1 MATSQLVMNGE
12 NYESSTGRFLLN
24 FATPQKF
31 NNTQI
36 SVSQVSMFNSFSNIT
51 EELGNNRMS
60 VFFPDGNTHKE
71 YLINIPDGYYS
82 VETFDTWLK
91 KEFDKNYLYTTQGE
105 SMTHLYPFHIL
116 QNNHYQTI
124 LIFGKVSAQ
133 DHTKPTEATW
143 TMPPT
148 NAALTPYFV
157 VPQSLGKLFGYLE
170 TTLGNGQGYM
180 QNIPSTTVPAINQ
193 VQSLIFSCNLVGS
206 SQGISYPSDLI
217 TTLPVAGVG
226 YGSMISKSYAKRE
239 WFDIP
244 SNSEFREL
252 SIQVRD
258 QILKQLKIHDTNI
271 LILLSFREN
280 PK

>member
-12 NYESSTGRFLLN
+12 NYEPQSGRFVMD

-36 SVSQVSMFNSFSNIT
+36 SVAQISIFNSFSNIT
-51 EELGNNRMS
+51 QELGNNTMS
-60 VFFPDGNTHKE
+60 IFFPDGATHKE
-71 YLINIPDGYYS
+71 YLINIPDGYYT
-82 VETFDTWLK
+82 VATFNKWLM
-91 KEFDKNYLYTTQGE
+91 KEFDDKYLYTLSSDTL
-105 SMTHLYPFHIL
+105 SHRYPFYL
-116 QNNHYQTI
+116 VQNHYYQTI
-124 LIFGKVSAQ
+124 LFFDKISARNDTQ
-133 DHTKPTEATW
+133 PTEATW
-143 TMPPT
+143 TMPPA
-148 NAALTPYFV
+148 NAALTPYIV

-170 TTLGNGQGYM
+170 TRLGNGRGTKQ
-180 QNIPSTTVPAINQ
+180 IISSTNVPAINQ
-193 VQSLIFSCNLVGS
+193 VQSLILSCNLVGS

-217 TTLPVAGVG
+217 STLPVAGVK

-252 SIQVRD
+252 SISVRD
-258 QILKQLKIHDTNI
+258 QNLKPLKIHDTNI
-271 LILLSFREN
+271 LILLSFREK

>member
-12 NYESSTGRFLLN
+12 NYESSTGRFVLN
-24 FATPQKF
+24 FASPQKF

-36 SVSQVSMFNSFSNIT
+36 SVAQVSMFHSFSNIT
-51 EELGNNRMS
+51 QELGNNTMS
-60 VFFPDGNTHKE
+60 IFFPDGNTHKE
-71 YLINIPDGYYS
+71 YFINIPDGYYT

-91 KEFDKNYLYTTQGE
+91 KEFDEKYLYTMSSDST
-105 SMTHLYPFHIL
+105 THLYPFHLL
-116 QNNHYQTI
+116 QNSYYQTI
-124 LIFGKVSAQ
+124 LIFDKISAKNDTQ
-133 DHTKPTEATW
+133 PMLATW
-143 TMPPT
+143 TMPPS
-148 NAALTPYFV
+148 NAPLTPYIV

-170 TTLGNGQGYM
+170 TTLGNGLGDKQV
-180 QNIPSTTVPAINQ
+180 IASTTVPAINQ

-226 YGSMISKSYAKRE
+226 YGSMISKSYARRE

-258 QILKQLKIHDTNI
+258 QNLKPLKIHDTNI
-271 LILLSFREN
+271 IILLSFREN
-280 PK
+280 QK

>member
-12 NYESSTGRFLLN
+12 NYESSTGRFVLN

-31 NNTQI
+31 NNMQI
-36 SVSQVSMFNSFSNIT
+36 SVAQVSMFNSFSNIT
-51 EELGNNRMS
+51 QELGNNTMS

-71 YLINIPDGYYS
+71 YLINIPDGYYT
-82 VETFDTWLK
+82 VETFNTWLMR
-91 KEFDKNYLYTTQGE
+91 EFDEKYLYTMSSDSTK
-105 SMTHLYPFHIL
+105 HIYPFQIL

-124 LIFGKVSAQ
+124 LIFNKISARNDTQ
-133 DHTKPTEATW
+133 PILATW
-143 TMPPT
+143 TMPPS
-148 NAALTPYFV
+148 NAPLTPYIV
-157 VPQSLGKLFGYLE
+157 VPQSLGKIFGYLE
-170 TTLGNGQGYM
+170 TTLGNGLGNNQAIY
-180 QNIPSTTVPAINQ
+180 STTVPAINQ
-193 VQSLIFSCNLVGS
+193 IQSLVFSCNLVGS

-217 TTLPVAGVG
+217 QTLPVAGVK
-226 YGSMISKSYAKRE
+226 YGSMISNSYAKRE

-258 QILKQLKIHDTNI
+258 QNLKQLKIHDTNI
-271 LILLSFREN
+271 LILLSFREM